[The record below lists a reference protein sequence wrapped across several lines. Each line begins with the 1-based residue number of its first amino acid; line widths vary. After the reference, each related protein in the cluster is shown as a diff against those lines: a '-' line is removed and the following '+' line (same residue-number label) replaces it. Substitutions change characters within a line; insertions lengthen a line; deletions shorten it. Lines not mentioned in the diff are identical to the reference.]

1 MKILKWSLAAI
12 LALIVGAGGTF
23 VVWAWPALYVPQVR
37 DFELVDIELMERA
50 ELPSC
55 TNSDG
60 LECLEGL
67 PYPRML
73 RVRISSDQNLVEK
86 AVAHELNLWSD
97 AWSCSGGPSR
107 FAAGEFIAL
116 GPYAAQ
122 EALPYGARDAADEFY
137 AATGLGPDDR
147 LTYEIYLVP
156 RWDHASNAHES
167 GRLVA
172 PPYDLADGRDVCL
185 HIGGGNMLG
194 GRFVGNTARVPS
206 ERLKAALAER

>member
-12 LALIVGAGGTF
+12 LALIVGAVGTF
-23 VVWAWPALYVPQVR
+23 VVWAWPALYVPPVR

-50 ELPSC
+50 EFPRCADS
-55 TNSDG
+55 TG
-60 LECLEGL
+60 LGCLGNL

-73 RVRISSDQNLVEK
+73 RVRISSEQNLVEK
-86 AVAHELNLWSD
+86 AVAHELNLWSE
-97 AWSCSGGPSR
+97 AWSCSGGPGR
-107 FAAGEFIAL
+107 FALGEFIAP
-116 GPYAAQ
+116 GPFAAQ
-122 EALPYGARDAADEFY
+122 EALPYGARYSADEFY

-156 RWDHASNAHES
+156 RWDHASNALES

-194 GRFVGNTARVPS
+194 GHFVGNTVRVPS
-206 ERLKAALAER
+206 ERLKAALTAR